1 MPDFSSP
8 NFILGIIGAGAAVI
22 YLIYRLQTITLP
34 LINGMLSANSKSA
47 EERSLDLLTQYRKET
62 EQFDFVPRSMADA
75 APRIQML
82 RVARHDTEVKCLM
95 VNQGGRAT
103 NLAVESY
110 AASEAMVEPVSVME
124 NGQTGSIT
132 LKGVTTLPDLVRL
145 QLSYNDST
153 GMRVIRTY
161 TYSEA
166 EKNFI
171 EV

>member
-110 AASEAMVEPVSVME
+110 ATNLAVE
-124 NGQTGSIT
+124 
-132 LKGVTTLPDLVRL
+132 
-145 QLSYNDST
+145 SY
-153 GMRVIRTY
+153 
-161 TYSEA
+161 
-166 EKNFI
+166 
-171 EV
+171 